1 MAALTG
7 QTALITGAAQG
18 IGRAIAEAFAGE
30 GARLILLDLADT
42 VHETARDLSAGS
54 ATVVAF
60 QTDVTDPAAVQRAV
74 AEAPKDGVDI
84 LVNNAGVV
92 RLAPAEELTLA
103 DWDLTMNVNL
113 RGPFIMAQAVAP
125 GMIARRRS
133 KIINLASQASLVALD
148 QHVAY
153 CASKAA
159 IVGMTQVLA
168 LEWARFNVTV
178 NAVAPTVVMTEL
190 GKKAWSGNKGKAML
204 EKIPLQR
211 FATPEDVAAA
221 AVFLASDGAAM
232 ITGQTL
238 VVDGGTPSN
247 ERPTCSGPR

>member
-1 MAALTG
+1 MPVLEG

-18 IGRAIAEAFAGE
+18 IGRAIAEAFAAE
-30 GARLILLDLADT
+30 GANLILLDLSET
-42 VHETARDLSAGS
+42 IYETAEVLGS
-54 ATVVAF
+54 GDASVVAF
-60 QTDVTDPAAVQRAV
+60 KTDVTNPEQVQDAVTEGSKRFGGIEV
-74 AEAPKDGVDI
+74 

-92 RLAPAEELTLA
+92 RLAPAEALTLT

-113 RGPFIMAQAVAP
+113 RAPFIMAQAVVQS
-125 GMIARRRS
+125 MITQKYG

-168 LEWARFNVTV
+168 LEWARFNITV
-178 NAVAPTVVMTEL
+178 NAIAPTVVLTEL
-190 GKKAWSGNKGKAML
+190 GKKAWSGDKGRAMI

-211 FATPEDVAAA
+211 FATPEDVAAS
-221 AVFLASDGAAM
+221 AVFLASKGADM

-238 VVDGGTPSN
+238 VVDGGYTIQ
-247 ERPTCSGPR
+247 

>member
-1 MAALTG
+1 MAALSG

-30 GARLILLDLADT
+30 GAKLILLDLADT
-42 VHETARDLSAGS
+42 VYETARELGAGGAS
-54 ATVVAF
+54 VIAF

-74 AEAPKDGVDI
+74 AEASTPSVDI

-92 RLAPAEELTLA
+92 RLAPAAELTLA

-125 GMIARRRS
+125 GMIARRRG

-148 QHVAY
+148 EHVAY

-159 IVGMTQVLA
+159 VVGITQVLA
-168 LEWARFNVTV
+168 LEWARFNITV

-190 GKKAWSGNKGKAML
+190 GKKAWSGDKGRAML

-221 AVFLASDGAAM
+221 ALFLASDGAAM

-238 VVDGGTPSN
+238 VVDGGYTVQ
-247 ERPTCSGPR
+247 

>member
-30 GARLILLDLADT
+30 GAKLILLDLADA
-42 VHETARDLSAGS
+42 VHETARELRAGG
-54 ATVVAF
+54 ATVAAF
-60 QTDVTDPAAVQRAV
+60 RTDVTDPAAVERAV
-74 AEAPKDGVDI
+74 AEGAEDGVDI

-103 DWDLTMNVNL
+103 DWDLTMNVNV

-125 GMIARRRS
+125 GMIARKRGR
-133 KIINLASQASLVALD
+133 IINLASQASLVALD
-148 QHVAY
+148 EHVAY

-159 IVGMTQVLA
+159 IIGMTQVLA

-190 GKKAWSGNKGKAML
+190 GKKAWSGDKGKAML
-204 EKIPLQR
+204 GKIPLGR

-238 VVDGGTPSN
+238 VVDGGYTVQ
-247 ERPTCSGPR
+247 